1 MDSVCLNGWA
11 GQGKS
16 SRKQSQIPAR
26 IRSYIENLCL
36 DVVTAYL
43 FIYIYVWFLRISRSW
58 PVPISGTRGKIVVYS
73 WSLADSFTHSFSSTT
88 FIVFTHCA
96 SAVHIK
102 VKATLFCHFPQRH
115 LRQWQ
120 KQIDGSTWWGS
131 LRKTQTEQLQRSLGS
146 SASGIWWTTNLGPG
160 ESWRLLDK
168 KKDLSVYTGM
178 FYT

>member
-1 MDSVCLNGWA
+1 MFKWLGGPRKIFPEAVSNT
-11 GQGKS
+11 S
-16 SRKQSQIPAR
+16 SYTFVYWKFMFRCSYR
-26 IRSYIENLCL
+26 IFIY
-36 DVVTAYL
+36 
-43 FIYIYVWFLRISRSW
+43 IYIYVWFLRISRSW
-58 PVPISGTRGKIVVYS
+58 PVSISGTRGKIVVYS

>member
-1 MDSVCLNGWA
+1 MA
-11 GQGKS
+11 GRVKENLPRGSLKYQLVYV
-16 SRKQSQIPAR
+16 R
-26 IRSYIENLCL
+26 ILKIYENLCL
-36 DVVTAYL
+36 DVVTV
-43 FIYIYVWFLRISRSW
+43 FIYIYIHILFLRISRSS
-58 PVPISGTRGKIVVYS
+58 PVSISGTRGKIVVYS
-73 WSLADSFTHSFSSTT
+73 WSLADSFTHAFSSTT

-102 VKATLFCHFPQRH
+102 VKASLFCHFPQRH
-115 LRQWQ
+115 LRLWQ

-160 ESWRLLDK
+160 ESRRLL
-168 KKDLSVYTGM
+168 DLSVYTGM